1 MIPFQT
7 EQSLTNLQRNIHP
20 LATKN
25 LRNLLDFHNKDWSI
39 LMNELQEQYAHKVEQ
54 DKNNNNRNTD
64 NVKNLN
70 YKEEP
75 SKTDQHK
82 TDTTIKEDL

>member
-25 LRNLLDFHNKDWSI
+25 LRNLLDFQNKDWSI

-54 DKNNNNRNTD
+54 DKNYNNRNKD

-75 SKTDQHK
+75 SKTDHHK